1 VPYTIVR
8 PSFISGSDRDEPRPG
23 ERVGSVVANIGLS
36 VLGALG
42 ASTLRDRY
50 ATVAGVDLGRMLVRL
65 ARTEGFDRAA
75 VDMVDLR
82 ALDQ

>member
-1 VPYTIVR
+1 
-8 PSFISGSDRDEPRPG
+8 
-23 ERVGSVVANIGLS
+23 
-36 VLGALG
+36 
-42 ASTLRDRY
+42 
-50 ATVAGVDLGRMLVRL
+50 VRL